1 MRLMKNEFTALFL
14 KYVLKGVFPFGIVG
28 ARFEQ
33 TLTKKSA
40 MQFLFEIIFPF
51 TINKFEVDFN
61 VTIDFM
67 LH

>member
-1 MRLMKNEFTALFL
+1 MN
-14 KYVLKGVFPFGIVG
+14 I
-28 ARFEQ
+28 
-33 TLTKKSA
+33 SA
-40 MQFLFEIIFPF
+40 MQFLFEITFPF